1 MFDIQKLA
9 SSPVVQIIAVIA
21 LILSAVFI
29 GYATMKK
36 ESLEDV
42 PADDEI
48 AKADLSAE
56 PIVTIEQPY
65 VPEEV
70 AAVEDKEFAP
80 SSLPENG
87 GEISPEDLLPKTS
100 DVKAFE
106 AQFPQGQGDV
116 TDKNFLVAGYNIGI
130 NTVSSSLKNAN
141 LQLRSDPYI
150 PRQDTGPWNQST
162 ILSSD
167 LSNRQSLQI
176 GSSC

>member
-1 MFDIQKLA
+1 MTDFK
-9 SSPVVQIIAVIA
+9 SFSESPVVQIIAVIA

-29 GYATMKK
+29 GYSTMKK
-36 ESLEDV
+36 ESMVNIDLPKTDD
-42 PADDEI
+42 PAT
-48 AKADLSAE
+48 
-56 PIVTIEQPY
+56 PVVTIEQPY
-65 VPEEV
+65 VPEKV
-70 AAVEDKEFAP
+70 AALEDKEFAP
-80 SSLPENG
+80 SSLPEDG
-87 GEISPEDLLPKTS
+87 GEITASDLLPKTS

-162 ILSSD
+162 IMSSD
-167 LSNRQSLQI
+167 LTNRQELQL

>member
-1 MFDIQKLA
+1 MFDIQNL
-9 SSPVVQIIAVIA
+9 SNSPVVQIIAVIA
-21 LILSAVFI
+21 LILSAIFI
-29 GYATMKK
+29 GYTTMKK

-42 PADDEI
+42 TTSDELS
-48 AKADLSAE
+48 KADISAA
-56 PIVTIEQPY
+56 PIVSIEQPY

-70 AAVEDKEFAP
+70 AAVDDKEFAP

-87 GEISPEDLLPKTS
+87 GEITPSDLLPKTS

-106 AQFPQGQGDV
+106 AQFPQGQGEV

-167 LSNRQSLQI
+167 LTNRQSLQI